1 MLNHYRNIKRKHFD
15 HHVVEDFVKV
25 ASREKRGL
33 GSYRGRPAHSKM
45 FNIIQQNTEV
55 NARSRRSI
63 NKREGRDYSDVDRE
77 IDRAY
82 SKYYEKIKAR
92 YRNYVKNLF
101 PNPKIRSTQH
111 NNSYPMQPLD
121 EVKNT
126 KKIQVQ
132 DGRWYNSYSNP
143 EFRYRATLKSRTISN
158 DLQNE
163 EYENEMGPPVAL
175 PSINDPTKSNRFTSQ
190 HNHNHNHTVSNYYP
204 SYAQQNDRHFV
215 PEEPFEVLKK
225 VNSSAEIAA
234 NIFAQLQSQMVRRK
248 RELDDPL
255 GKIFLL
261 KSFFNNVDDFFR

>member
-25 ASREKRGL
+25 ATREKRAAS
-33 GSYRGRPAHSKM
+33 SYRGQPSHSKM
-45 FNIIQQNTEV
+45 FNIIQAKSDFNS
-55 NARSRRSI
+55 RSRRSV
-63 NKREGRDYSDVDRE
+63 NKREGRDYSDADRE
-77 IDRAY
+77 IDKAY

-101 PNPKIRSTQH
+101 PIPKTRGSQH
-111 NNSYPMQPLD
+111 NNSFPMQPMD

-132 DGRWYNSYSNP
+132 DGRWYNSHNNP

-175 PSINDPTKSNRFTSQ
+175 PSINDPIKSNRFPTQ
-190 HNHNHNHTVSNYYP
+190 HNYSMSNNYP
-204 SYAQQNDRHFV
+204 SYAQQQNEGQFAPKERFN
-215 PEEPFEVLKK
+215 EGLREVK
-225 VNSSAEIAA
+225 SSAEIAA
-234 NIFAQLQSQMVRRK
+234 NIFAQLQTQMVRRK
-248 RELDDPL
+248 RDLDDSL
-255 GKIFLL
+255 G
-261 KSFFNNVDDFFR
+261 N